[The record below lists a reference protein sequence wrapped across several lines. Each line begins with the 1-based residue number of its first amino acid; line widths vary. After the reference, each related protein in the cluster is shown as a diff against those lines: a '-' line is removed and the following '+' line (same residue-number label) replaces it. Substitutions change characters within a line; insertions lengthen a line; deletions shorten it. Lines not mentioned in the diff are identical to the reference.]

1 MKKISIVLLSFV
13 LVLSLFSPLTT
24 FAKDNQEDTIQIKEE
39 ESTTTFT
46 VDGTSYLFDHQSGQV
61 INLTTNEIVGI
72 VESEVIVERQFV
84 GEPINLYSTNNNEV
98 GFYYYRGI
106 KIANHYVYSYTQRS
120 TAKYHSLIEQEMKA
134 VLISLLNKILSKIIN
149 SKVDYVVNRLLVI
162 FSALPAT
169 NEYCSYVDVRRYA
182 DKNVLSSF
190 ANITE
195 AIGPAPQYEF
205 INIMSYDTAIS
216 R

>member
-72 VESEVIVERQFV
+72 VESEVIVEQQFV

-205 INIMSYDTAIS
+205 INIMSYDTAIL

>member
-13 LVLSLFSPLTT
+13 LALSLFSPLTT

-72 VESEVIVERQFV
+72 VESEVIVEQQFV

>member
-1 MKKISIVLLSFV
+1 
-13 LVLSLFSPLTT
+13 
-24 FAKDNQEDTIQIKEE
+24 
-39 ESTTTFT
+39 
-46 VDGTSYLFDHQSGQV
+46 
-61 INLTTNEIVGI
+61 
-72 VESEVIVERQFV
+72 
-84 GEPINLYSTNNNEV
+84 
-98 GFYYYRGI
+98 
-106 KIANHYVYSYTQRS
+106 
-120 TAKYHSLIEQEMKA
+120 MKA

-205 INIMSYDTAIS
+205 IKIISYDTAIS

>member
-1 MKKISIVLLSFV
+1 MKKISIVLLSFT
-13 LVLSLFSPLTT
+13 LTLSLFSPLTT

-46 VDGTSYLFDHQSGQV
+46 IDGTSYLFDHESGQV

-72 VESEVIVERQFV
+72 VESEVIVEQQFV

>member
-1 MKKISIVLLSFV
+1 MSFV

-72 VESEVIVERQFV
+72 VESEVIVEQQFV

-120 TAKYHSLIEQEMKA
+120 TAKYHSLIEQEMNA

-162 FSALPAT
+162 FSALPAN

-205 INIMSYDTAIS
+205 IKIISYDTAIS

>member
-1 MKKISIVLLSFV
+1 MSFV

-72 VESEVIVERQFV
+72 VESEVIVEQQFV

-205 INIMSYDTAIS
+205 INIMSYDTAIL

>member
-1 MKKISIVLLSFV
+1 MSFV

-72 VESEVIVERQFV
+72 VESEVIVEQQFV

>member
-61 INLTTNEIVGI
+61 INLTTNETVGI
-72 VESEVIVERQFV
+72 VESEVIVEQQFV
-84 GEPINLYSTNNNEV
+84 GEPINLYSTNNEV

>member
-72 VESEVIVERQFV
+72 VESEVIVEQQFV
-84 GEPINLYSTNNNEV
+84 GEPINLYSTNNEE

>member
-46 VDGTSYLFDHQSGQV
+46 IDGTSYLFDHESGQV
-61 INLTTNEIVGI
+61 INLTTNNIVGS
-72 VESEVIVERQFV
+72 VESEVIVEQQFV

>member
-1 MKKISIVLLSFV
+1 M
-13 LVLSLFSPLTT
+13 VLSLFSPLTT

-72 VESEVIVERQFV
+72 VESEVIVEQQFV

-205 INIMSYDTAIS
+205 INIMSYDTAIL

>member
-1 MKKISIVLLSFV
+1 MKKISIVLLSFT
-13 LVLSLFSPLTT
+13 LTLSLFSPLTT

-72 VESEVIVERQFV
+72 VESEVIVEQQFV

-162 FSALPAT
+162 FSTLPAT

-205 INIMSYDTAIS
+205 INIMSYDTAIL

>member
-1 MKKISIVLLSFV
+1 MLSFV

-72 VESEVIVERQFV
+72 VESEVIVEQQFV

-162 FSALPAT
+162 FSTLPAT

-205 INIMSYDTAIS
+205 IKIISYDTAIS

>member
-1 MKKISIVLLSFV
+1 MSFV

-72 VESEVIVERQFV
+72 VESEVIVEQQFV

-182 DKNVLSSF
+182 YKNVLSSF

-205 INIMSYDTAIS
+205 INIMSYDTAIL

>member
-1 MKKISIVLLSFV
+1 M
-13 LVLSLFSPLTT
+13 
-24 FAKDNQEDTIQIKEE
+24 
-39 ESTTTFT
+39 
-46 VDGTSYLFDHQSGQV
+46 
-61 INLTTNEIVGI
+61 
-72 VESEVIVERQFV
+72 
-84 GEPINLYSTNNNEV
+84 

-134 VLISLLNKILSKIIN
+134 VLLSVLADKLIKPQN
-149 SKVDYVVNRLLVI
+149 GVVSYVIGRLLEI
-162 FSALPAT
+162 FSSLPSAS
-169 NEYCSYVDVRRYA
+169 EYCSYVDVRRYA

>member
-1 MKKISIVLLSFV
+1 MKKISIVLLSIV

-72 VESEVIVERQFV
+72 VESEVIVEQQFV

-205 INIMSYDTAIS
+205 INIMSYDTAIG

>member
-1 MKKISIVLLSFV
+1 MLSFV

-72 VESEVIVERQFV
+72 VESEVIVEQQFV

-205 INIMSYDTAIS
+205 INIMCYDTAIL

>member
-72 VESEVIVERQFV
+72 VESEVIVEQQFV

>member
-24 FAKDNQEDTIQIKEE
+24 FAKDNQEDTIQIKGE

-72 VESEVIVERQFV
+72 VESEVIVEQQFV

-120 TAKYHSLIEQEMKA
+120 IAKYHSLIEQEMKA
-134 VLISLLNKILSKIIN
+134 VLLSVLADKLIKPQN
-149 SKVDYVVNRLLVI
+149 GVVSYVIGRLLEI
-162 FSALPAT
+162 FSSLPSAS
-169 NEYCSYVDVRRYA
+169 EYCSYVDVRRYA

>member
-72 VESEVIVERQFV
+72 VESEVIVEQQFV

-134 VLISLLNKILSKIIN
+134 VLISLLNKTLSKIIN

>member
-72 VESEVIVERQFV
+72 VESEVIVEQQFV
-84 GEPINLYSTNNNEV
+84 GEPINLYSTNNEV

-162 FSALPAT
+162 YSALPAT

>member
-1 MKKISIVLLSFV
+1 MSFV

-72 VESEVIVERQFV
+72 VESEVIVEQQFV

-205 INIMSYDTAIS
+205 INIMCYDTAIL

>member
-1 MKKISIVLLSFV
+1 MLSFV

-72 VESEVIVERQFV
+72 VESEVIVEQQFV

>member
-1 MKKISIVLLSFV
+1 M
-13 LVLSLFSPLTT
+13 VLSLFSPLTT

-72 VESEVIVERQFV
+72 VESEVIVEQQFV

-149 SKVDYVVNRLLVI
+149 SNVDYVVNRLLVI

>member
-1 MKKISIVLLSFV
+1 MKKISIVLLSFT
-13 LVLSLFSPLTT
+13 LTLSLFSPLTT

-72 VESEVIVERQFV
+72 VESEVIVEQQFV

-162 FSALPAT
+162 FSTLPAT

>member
-1 MKKISIVLLSFV
+1 MLSFV

-72 VESEVIVERQFV
+72 VESEVIVEQQFV

-162 FSALPAT
+162 FSTLPAT

>member
-1 MKKISIVLLSFV
+1 MSFV

-72 VESEVIVERQFV
+72 VESEVIVEQQFV

-162 FSALPAT
+162 FSTLPAT

>member
-46 VDGTSYLFDHQSGQV
+46 IDGTSYLFDHESGQV

-72 VESEVIVERQFV
+72 VESEVIVEQQFV

>member
-1 MKKISIVLLSFV
+1 MKKMSIVLLSFV

-72 VESEVIVERQFV
+72 VESEVIVEQQFV
-84 GEPINLYSTNNNEV
+84 GEPINLYSTNNEV

-106 KIANHYVYSYTQRS
+106 KIANHYVYSYIQRS

-169 NEYCSYVDVRRYA
+169 NEYCSYVD
-182 DKNVLSSF
+182 
-190 ANITE
+190 ITE

>member
-1 MKKISIVLLSFV
+1 ME
-13 LVLSLFSPLTT
+13 
-24 FAKDNQEDTIQIKEE
+24 Q
-39 ESTTTFT
+39 
-46 VDGTSYLFDHQSGQV
+46 
-61 INLTTNEIVGI
+61 
-72 VESEVIVERQFV
+72 QFV
-84 GEPINLYSTNNNEV
+84 GEPINLYSTNNEV

-134 VLISLLNKILSKIIN
+134 VLLSVLADILIRPQNAVVS
-149 SKVDYVVNRLLVI
+149 YVVGRLLEI
-162 FSALPAT
+162 FSSLPSA

-205 INIMSYDTAIS
+205 IKIISYDTAIS

>member
-72 VESEVIVERQFV
+72 VESEVIVEQQFV
-84 GEPINLYSTNNNEV
+84 GEPINLYSTNNEE

-205 INIMSYDTAIS
+205 INIMSYDTAIL

>member
-61 INLTTNEIVGI
+61 INLTTNETVGI
-72 VESEVIVERQFV
+72 VESEVIVEQQFV

>member
-1 MKKISIVLLSFV
+1 MLSFV

-72 VESEVIVERQFV
+72 VESEVIVEQQFV

-205 INIMSYDTAIS
+205 INIMSYDTAIL

>member
-72 VESEVIVERQFV
+72 VESEVIVEQQFV

-162 FSALPAT
+162 FSTLPAT

>member
-72 VESEVIVERQFV
+72 VESEVIVEQQFV

-205 INIMSYDTAIS
+205 INIMSYDTAIG

>member
-1 MKKISIVLLSFV
+1 MKKISIVLLSFT
-13 LVLSLFSPLTT
+13 LTLSLFSPLTT

-72 VESEVIVERQFV
+72 VESEVIVEQQFV
-84 GEPINLYSTNNNEV
+84 GEPINLYSTNNEV

>member
-1 MKKISIVLLSFV
+1 MSFV

-72 VESEVIVERQFV
+72 VESEVIVEQQFV

-162 FSALPAT
+162 FSTLPAT

-205 INIMSYDTAIS
+205 INIMSYDTAIL

>member
-13 LVLSLFSPLTT
+13 LALSLFSPLTT

-46 VDGTSYLFDHQSGQV
+46 IDGTSYLFDHQSGQV

-72 VESEVIVERQFV
+72 VESEVIVEQQFV

-205 INIMSYDTAIS
+205 IKIISDDTAIG